1 MSDQETGPGGPESFG
16 LPPPRPDSSS
26 SGPEGLEA
34 RDNTDRARHWSMLL
48 RQKQRWLVLTAAAV
62 AVAVAVVGASAASR
76 SGSAP
81 QPSVAP
87 TAAAPSLPLTS
98 PTARP
103 TAAAPSLPL
112 TSQTAVAGWSTV
124 KGREQVAFDVPPD
137 WTVEAADAFA
147 GFDSHSMTEAPQL
160 VVMHDLAS
168 YKSGACPHLQASSRG
183 RAGFVVPGD
192 LAGPDAAAEIS
203 EKWAYVVS
211 LDNAGDRPRVGPT
224 TVTPALVAGGTIAAV
239 EATTILTITHPEP
252 CQPPAMAFTAVTFHV
267 AGRLVVFVLYTD
279 EGVADSLGPDVA
291 RRIITSLRPVG
302 S

>member
-34 RDNTDRARHWSMLL
+34 RDNTDRPRHWSILL

-62 AVAVAVVGASAASR
+62 VVAVAVAGGFVASR
-76 SGSAP
+76 SEREPGP
-81 QPSVAP
+81 RVAP

-103 TAAAPSLPL
+103 TAAVPSLPL
-112 TSQTAVAGWSTV
+112 TSPTAVAGWSTV
-124 KGREQVAFDVPPD
+124 KGREQVAFDVPAD
-137 WTVEAADAFA
+137 WTVEAADTFA

-168 YKSGACPHLQASSRG
+168 YRSGACPHLQASSRG

-211 LDNAGDRPRVGPT
+211 LDNAGERPRVGPT
-224 TVTPALVAGGTIAAV
+224 TVTPVLVDGGTIPAV
-239 EATTILTITHPEP
+239 EATTIVSIIHPEP
-252 CQPPAMAFTAVTFHV
+252 CQPPAMAFTAVTLHV
-267 AGRLVVFVLYTD
+267 AGQLVVFVLYTD